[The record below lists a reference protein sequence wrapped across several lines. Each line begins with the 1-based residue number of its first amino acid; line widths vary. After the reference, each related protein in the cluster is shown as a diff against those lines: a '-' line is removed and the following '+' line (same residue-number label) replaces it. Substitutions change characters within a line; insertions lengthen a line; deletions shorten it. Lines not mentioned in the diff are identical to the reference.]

1 MDSEDFM
8 TKIHL
13 QDLTHFFLGIVKQ
26 MWVLEH
32 FVRPVLFWP
41 VNGTLLSAG
50 LCPLGGLWCDWHFAI
65 ATVAHVSNV
74 YH

>member
-26 MWVLEH
+26 MRVLEH
-32 FVRPVLFWP
+32 FVRPVLSWNAAERRALP
-41 VNGTLLSAG
+41 VRRSL
-50 LCPLGGLWCDWHFAI
+50 
-65 ATVAHVSNV
+65 V
-74 YH
+74 